1 MTGQCSE
8 LEIMSQIKCGKAVWQ
23 RVVKLTQI
31 VVTCYALEKHNRN
44 VGNSRGVG
52 VKFGKAD

>member
-1 MTGQCSE
+1 M
-8 LEIMSQIKCGKAVWQ
+8 LRAGKYESKKMMWKSSIQ
-23 RVVKLTQI
+23 PVVKLTQI

>member
-1 MTGQCSE
+1 MLTAGKYE
-8 LEIMSQIKCGKAVWQ
+8 LKKMMWKSSIQV
-23 RVVKLTQI
+23 VVKLTQI
-31 VVTCYALEKHNRN
+31 VVTCYALEEHKEN